1 MTRLYDTDLAAW
13 SEKTAQL
20 LVEGRH
26 DELDTDALIEE
37 ILSLGKA
44 ERDAIESHL
53 YQLLYHLL
61 KLSHGRTLDIE
72 RAGRGWRLSIN
83 EARRGIR
90 RRLQKSPSLAGYP
103 LEILALEYEDARQ
116 QAAEA
121 LSIAIAEVPEQCP
134 WTLEQVLNAS
144 FWPPGEARN

>member
-1 MTRLYDTDLAAW
+1 MARLYDTDLAAW

-26 DELDTDALIEE
+26 DELDLDALIEE
-37 ILSLGKA
+37 ILDLGRA

-61 KLSHGRTLDIE
+61 KLSYGSALDVE

-90 RRLQKSPSLAGYP
+90 RRLQRSPSLADYP
-103 LEILALEYEDARQ
+103 LEVLGVEYEDARL

-121 LSIAIAEVPEQCP
+121 LALSVEDLPDQCP
-134 WTLEQVLNAS
+134 WTIDQVLDTA
-144 FWPPGEARN
+144 FWPSGDTQP